1 MLSITGPIAI
11 LLWMAMVIAGAVLC
25 RRLRPNQRELSRKIV
40 HIGTGAVVP
49 LAWFFEIPFVVALP
63 VAAVITVV
71 TTINHQWRFIPAVE
85 DVDRNSYGTIAY
97 GIAITT
103 LLLLFWPT
111 RADAVSAGVL
121 VMALGDGLAGLI
133 GRNVASPKW
142 VLFGQTKSSVGTMTM
157 AVVSGLVLIGLA
169 RWSGADLSLPAALG
183 MVAMA
188 TGLEQL
194 SWSGLDNLSVP
205 LSVGVLW
212 SQLVIRTK
220 ALMLRR

>member
-1 MLSITGPIAI
+1 LLSITGPIAI
-11 LLWMAMVIAGAVLC
+11 LTWMAMVVAGAVLC

-194 SWSGLDNLSVP
+194 SWRGLDNLSVP

-212 SQLVIRTK
+212 SQLVV
-220 ALMLRR
+220 

>member
-1 MLSITGPIAI
+1 
-11 LLWMAMVIAGAVLC
+11 MVTAGAVLC

-49 LAWFFEIPFVVALP
+49 LAWFFESPFVVALP

-194 SWSGLDNLSVP
+194 SWRGLDNLSVP

-212 SQLVIRTK
+212 SQLVV
-220 ALMLRR
+220 

>member
-1 MLSITGPIAI
+1 
-11 LLWMAMVIAGAVLC
+11 MVIAGAVLC

-49 LAWFFEIPFVVALP
+49 LAWFFQIPFVVALP

-212 SQLVIRTK
+212 SQLVV
-220 ALMLRR
+220 

>member
-1 MLSITGPIAI
+1 
-11 LLWMAMVIAGAVLC
+11 MVIAGAVLC

-194 SWSGLDNLSVP
+194 SWGGLDNLSVP

-212 SQLVIRTK
+212 SQLVV
-220 ALMLRR
+220 

>member
-1 MLSITGPIAI
+1 MLPITGPIAI
-11 LLWMAMVIAGAVLC
+11 LTWMAMVIAGAVLC

-194 SWSGLDNLSVP
+194 SWRGLDNLSVP

-212 SQLVIRTK
+212 SQLVV
-220 ALMLRR
+220 

>member
-1 MLSITGPIAI
+1 LLPITGPIAI
-11 LLWMAMVIAGAVLC
+11 LLWMAMVVAGAVLC

-212 SQLVIRTK
+212 SQMVV
-220 ALMLRR
+220 

>member
-11 LLWMAMVIAGAVLC
+11 LLWLAMVTASAVLC
-25 RRLRPNQRELSRKIV
+25 RRLRPKQRELSRKIV

-133 GRNVASPKW
+133 GRNVVSPKW

-194 SWSGLDNLSVP
+194 SWRGLDNLSVP

-212 SQLVIRTK
+212 SQLVV
-220 ALMLRR
+220 

>member
-1 MLSITGPIAI
+1 MLSFTGPIAI
-11 LLWMAMVIAGAVLC
+11 LIWMAMVTAGAVLC
-25 RRLRPNQRELSRKIV
+25 RRLRPNQQELSRKIV

-212 SQLVIRTK
+212 SQLVV
-220 ALMLRR
+220 

>member
-1 MLSITGPIAI
+1 MLSFTGPIAI
-11 LLWMAMVIAGAVLC
+11 LIWMAMVTAGAVLC
-25 RRLRPNQRELSRKIV
+25 RRLRPNQQELSRKIV

-169 RWSGADLSLPAALG
+169 RWSGADLSLPTALG

-212 SQLVIRTK
+212 SQLVV
-220 ALMLRR
+220 

>member
-1 MLSITGPIAI
+1 LLPITGPIAI
-11 LLWMAMVIAGAVLC
+11 LTWMAMVIAGAVLC

-212 SQLVIRTK
+212 SQLVV
-220 ALMLRR
+220 

>member
-1 MLSITGPIAI
+1 MLPITGPIAI
-11 LLWMAMVIAGAVLC
+11 LTWMAMVIAGAVLC

-212 SQLVIRTK
+212 SQLVV
-220 ALMLRR
+220 

>member
-1 MLSITGPIAI
+1 
-11 LLWMAMVIAGAVLC
+11 MVVAGAVLC

-49 LAWFFEIPFVVALP
+49 LAWFFEIPFVIALP

-212 SQLVIRTK
+212 SQLVV
-220 ALMLRR
+220 

>member
-1 MLSITGPIAI
+1 
-11 LLWMAMVIAGAVLC
+11 MVVAGAVLC

-169 RWSGADLSLPAALG
+169 RWSGADLSLPATLG

-212 SQLVIRTK
+212 SQLVV
-220 ALMLRR
+220 

>member
-1 MLSITGPIAI
+1 
-11 LLWMAMVIAGAVLC
+11 MVIAGAVLC
-25 RRLRPNQRELSRKIV
+25 RRVRPNQRELSRKIV

-212 SQLVIRTK
+212 SQLAV
-220 ALMLRR
+220 

>member
-1 MLSITGPIAI
+1 
-11 LLWMAMVIAGAVLC
+11 MVIAGAVLC

-97 GIAITT
+97 GVAITT
-103 LLLLFWPT
+103 LLLLFWPA

-212 SQLVIRTK
+212 SQLVV
-220 ALMLRR
+220 

>member
-1 MLSITGPIAI
+1 
-11 LLWMAMVIAGAVLC
+11 MVIAGAVLC

-205 LSVGVLW
+205 LSVGVVW
-212 SQLVIRTK
+212 NQLVV
-220 ALMLRR
+220 

>member
-103 LLLLFWPT
+103 LLLLFWPS

-212 SQLVIRTK
+212 SQLVV
-220 ALMLRR
+220 

>member
-1 MLSITGPIAI
+1 
-11 LLWMAMVIAGAVLC
+11 MVVAGAVLC

-142 VLFGQTKSSVGTMTM
+142 VLFGQTKSSVGTITM

-169 RWSGADLSLPAALG
+169 RWSGADLSVPAALG

-188 TGLEQL
+188 TGLEQF

-212 SQLVIRTK
+212 SQLVV
-220 ALMLRR
+220 

>member
-1 MLSITGPIAI
+1 
-11 LLWMAMVIAGAVLC
+11 MVIAGAVLC

-63 VAAVITVV
+63 VAAVITIL

-183 MVAMA
+183 MVAIA

-212 SQLVIRTK
+212 SQLVV
-220 ALMLRR
+220 

>member
-1 MLSITGPIAI
+1 
-11 LLWMAMVIAGAVLC
+11 MVVAGAVLC

-142 VLFGQTKSSVGTMTM
+142 VLFGQNKSSVGTMTM

-194 SWSGLDNLSVP
+194 SWRGLDNLSVP

-212 SQLVIRTK
+212 SQLVV
-220 ALMLRR
+220 

>member
-1 MLSITGPIAI
+1 MTGPIAI
-11 LLWMAMVIAGAVLC
+11 LIWMAMVTAGAVSC

-49 LAWFFEIPFVVALP
+49 LAWFFQIPFVVALP

-97 GIAITT
+97 GVAITT
-103 LLLLFWPT
+103 LLWLFWPG

-133 GRNVASPKW
+133 GRNVDSPKW

-157 AVVSGLVLIGLA
+157 AVVSSLVLIGLA
-169 RWSGADLSLPAALG
+169 QWSGADLSLPAALG

-194 SWSGLDNLSVP
+194 SWGGLDNLSVP

-212 SQLVIRTK
+212 SQLVV
-220 ALMLRR
+220 

>member
-1 MLSITGPIAI
+1 LLSITGPIAI
-11 LLWMAMVIAGAVLC
+11 LTWMAMVIAGAVLC

-212 SQLVIRTK
+212 SQLAV
-220 ALMLRR
+220 

>member
-1 MLSITGPIAI
+1 
-11 LLWMAMVIAGAVLC
+11 MVLAGAVLC
-25 RRLRPNQRELSRKIV
+25 RRLQPNQRELSRKIV

-97 GIAITT
+97 GVAITT

-111 RADAVSAGVL
+111 RADAVSAGAL

-133 GRNVASPKW
+133 GRNVVSPKW

-169 RWSGADLSLPAALG
+169 QWSGADLSLPAALG

-194 SWSGLDNLSVP
+194 SWRGLDNLSVP

-212 SQLVIRTK
+212 SQLVV
-220 ALMLRR
+220 

>member
-1 MLSITGPIAI
+1 
-11 LLWMAMVIAGAVLC
+11 MAMVVAGAVLC

-212 SQLVIRTK
+212 SQLVV
-220 ALMLRR
+220 

>member
-1 MLSITGPIAI
+1 MLPITGPIAI
-11 LLWMAMVIAGAVLC
+11 LLWMAMVVAGAVLC

-205 LSVGVLW
+205 ISVGVLW
-212 SQLVIRTK
+212 SQLVV
-220 ALMLRR
+220 

>member
-1 MLSITGPIAI
+1 
-11 LLWMAMVIAGAVLC
+11 MVIAGAVLC

-63 VAAVITVV
+63 VAAVITVM

-103 LLLLFWPT
+103 LLLLFWPS

-133 GRNVASPKW
+133 GRNVTSPKW
-142 VLFGQTKSSVGTMTM
+142 ILFGQTKSNVGTMTM

-169 RWSGADLSLPAALG
+169 RLSGVELSLPATLG

-194 SWSGLDNLSVP
+194 SWRGLDNLSVP

-212 SQLVIRTK
+212 SQLVV
-220 ALMLRR
+220 

>member
-1 MLSITGPIAI
+1 
-11 LLWMAMVIAGAVLC
+11 MVIAGAVLC

-63 VAAVITVV
+63 VAAVISVV

-121 VMALGDGLAGLI
+121 VMALGDGLAGLV

-142 VLFGQTKSSVGTMTM
+142 VLFGQTKSSVGTMSM
-157 AVVSGLVLIGLA
+157 AVVSGLMLIGLA

-183 MVAMA
+183 MIAMA
-188 TGLEQL
+188 TGLERL

-212 SQLVIRTK
+212 SQLVV
-220 ALMLRR
+220 

>member
-1 MLSITGPIAI
+1 
-11 LLWMAMVIAGAVLC
+11 MVVAGAVLC

-49 LAWFFEIPFVVALP
+49 LACFFEIPFVVALP

-97 GIAITT
+97 SIAITT

-111 RADAVSAGVL
+111 RADAASAGVL

-212 SQLVIRTK
+212 SQLVV
-220 ALMLRR
+220 

>member
-1 MLSITGPIAI
+1 ML
-11 LLWMAMVIAGAVLC
+11 MVIGAAVLC
-25 RRLRPNQRELSRKIV
+25 RRFRPDQRELSRKIV
-40 HIGTGAVVP
+40 HIGTGAVLP
-49 LAWFFEIPFVVALP
+49 LAWAFTIPAMVAIPFA
-63 VAAVITVV
+63 IVV
-71 TTINHQWRFIPAVE
+71 TLLTGMNHQWRLIPAVE

-133 GRNVASPKW
+133 GRNVESPKW

-157 AVVSGLVLIGLA
+157 AVVSSLVLIGLA
-169 RWSGADLSLPAALG
+169 QWSGADLSLPAALA

-194 SWSGLDNLSVP
+194 SWGGLDNLSVP

-212 SQLVIRTK
+212 NQLVV
-220 ALMLRR
+220 

>member
-1 MLSITGPIAI
+1 
-11 LLWMAMVIAGAVLC
+11 MVVAGAVLC

-133 GRNVASPKW
+133 GRNVESLKW

-169 RWSGADLSLPAALG
+169 QWSGAELPLPAALG
-183 MVAMA
+183 IVAVA

-194 SWSGLDNLSVP
+194 SWGGLDNLSVP

-212 SQLVIRTK
+212 NQPVSYTHLTLPTILLV
-220 ALMLRR
+220 

>member
-1 MLSITGPIAI
+1 
-11 LLWMAMVIAGAVLC
+11 MVIAGAVLC

-212 SQLVIRTK
+212 SQLMV
-220 ALMLRR
+220 

>member
-1 MLSITGPIAI
+1 
-11 LLWMAMVIAGAVLC
+11 MVIAGAVLC

-49 LAWFFEIPFVVALP
+49 LAWFFGIPFVVALP

-97 GIAITT
+97 GVAITT
-103 LLLLFWPT
+103 LLLLFWPG

-133 GRNVASPKW
+133 GRNVDSPKW
-142 VLFGQTKSSVGTMTM
+142 VLFGQTKSSVGTITM
-157 AVVSGLVLIGLA
+157 AVVSSLVLIGLA

-183 MVAMA
+183 MVAIA

-194 SWSGLDNLSVP
+194 SWSGLDNLSGP
-205 LSVGVLW
+205 LRVGVLW
-212 SQLVIRTK
+212 SQLVV
-220 ALMLRR
+220 

>member
-1 MLSITGPIAI
+1 
-11 LLWMAMVIAGAVLC
+11 MVVAGAVLC

-133 GRNVASPKW
+133 GRNVDSPKW
-142 VLFGQTKSSVGTMTM
+142 VLFGQTKSSVGTITM

-169 RWSGADLSLPAALG
+169 QWSGADLSLPAVLC

-194 SWSGLDNLSVP
+194 SWGGLDNLSVP
-205 LSVGVLW
+205 ISVGVLW
-212 SQLVIRTK
+212 SQLMV
-220 ALMLRR
+220 

>member
-1 MLSITGPIAI
+1 MLSFTGAIAI
-11 LLWMAMVIAGAVLC
+11 LIWMAMVTAGAGVC

-49 LAWFFEIPFVVALP
+49 LAWFFQIPFVVALP
-63 VAAVITVV
+63 VAAVITLM
-71 TTINHQWRFIPAVE
+71 TAINHQRRFIPAVE

-97 GIAITT
+97 GMAITT
-103 LLLLFWPT
+103 LLLLFWPN

-133 GRNVASPKW
+133 GRNIDSPKW

-157 AVVSGLVLIGLA
+157 AGVTGLVLIGLA
-169 RWSGADLSLPAALG
+169 RWSGADLPLPAALG

-194 SWSGLDNLSVP
+194 SWGGLDNLIVP
-205 LSVGVLW
+205 LSVGLLW
-212 SQLVIRTK
+212 SQLVN
-220 ALMLRR
+220 

>member
-1 MLSITGPIAI
+1 
-11 LLWMAMVIAGAVLC
+11 MVTSCAVLC
-25 RRLRPNQRELSRKIV
+25 RRLKPNQRELSRKIV

-49 LAWFFEIPFVVALP
+49 LAWFFEIPFVIALP
-63 VAAVITVV
+63 VAAVITLV
-71 TTINHQWRFIPAVE
+71 TAMNHHWRFIPAVE

-103 LLLLFWPT
+103 LLVLFWPN

-133 GRNVASPKW
+133 GRNVESPKW
-142 VLFGQTKSSVGTMTM
+142 DLFGQTKSSVGTMTM
-157 AVVSGLVLIGLA
+157 AGVSSLVLIGLA
-169 RWSGADLSLPAALG
+169 RWSGAELPLPAAVC
-183 MVAMA
+183 MVATA

-194 SWSGLDNLSVP
+194 SWGGLDNLSVP

-212 SQLVIRTK
+212 SQLVV
-220 ALMLRR
+220 